1 MSDKLDKFLE
11 DLKEF
16 DEKYGEYG
24 LSTCY
29 PCRGKAKE
37 ETARRFSTAQ
47 KKQPS
52 QKSIKDFLK
61 KNWKSVAV
69 NTAVGTATV
78 VGGFAM
84 MNAAPVTGLAVMVFG
99 PNEAIR
105 MRNNFVSALK
115 KVKKESPQM
124 SKLKRFRKAASLGFR
139 NYVKETTKFHKNLI
153 KGFVKE
159 NFTPKGGEKRM
170 TLSSQVVEAA
180 KQSRSRG

>member
-1 MSDKLDKFLE
+1 
-11 DLKEF
+11 
-16 DEKYGEYG
+16 
-24 LSTCY
+24 
-29 PCRGKAKE
+29 
-37 ETARRFSTAQ
+37 
-47 KKQPS
+47 
-52 QKSIKDFLK
+52 
-61 KNWKSVAV
+61 
-69 NTAVGTATV
+69 
-78 VGGFAM
+78 
-84 MNAAPVTGLAVMVFG
+84 MVFG

-105 MRNNFVSALK
+105 MRNNFVRALK